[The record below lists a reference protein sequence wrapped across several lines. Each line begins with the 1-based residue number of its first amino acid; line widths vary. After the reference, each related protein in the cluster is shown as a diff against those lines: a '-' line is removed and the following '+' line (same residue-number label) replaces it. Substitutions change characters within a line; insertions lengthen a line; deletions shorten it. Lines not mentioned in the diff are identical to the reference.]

1 MDSPKLKPC
10 PYCGGTNITYVNFSN
25 SYWSFCVVKCNDCGL
40 EGPKL
45 YTFMKHAVEAWNSL
59 PRRHE
64 ITPNSVDCQG
74 CPERR
79 HRSHAHD

>member
-1 MDSPKLKPC
+1 MDSPQLKPC
-10 PYCGGTNITYVNFSN
+10 PHCGNSLYVSIEYNGIYEKF
-25 SYWSFCVVKCNDCGL
+25 FVRCPKCRMS
-40 EGPKL
+40 GPL
-45 YTFMKHAVEAWNSL
+45 VEDKHAAASEAWNSL

-79 HRSHAHD
+79 YRDKK